1 MSLIVDYTVKY
12 TEHVFP
18 LAKLMNVSEDESQ
31 LSVIA
36 RQGSGSACRS
46 LFSGFIKWIMGK
58 VQRDRAA
65 ELLGLRACNF
75 RPRHSS
81 KLGNEFRV
89 FTNYDP
95 EERLGG

>member
-1 MSLIVDYTVKY
+1 MPRARLRRRSRVRGRYILVDSL
-12 TEHVFP
+12 
-18 LAKLMNVSEDESQ
+18 
-31 LSVIA
+31 
-36 RQGSGSACRS
+36 SGLWENSS
-46 LFSGFIKWIMGK
+46 FIKKGRE

-95 EERLGG
+95 GERLGGWEQEQ